1 MIILIYFSH
10 LPPYPP
16 KSTSRFKIGINHYV
30 RMHDTLKKSLH
41 YSEDAPLE
49 RDNMLLEKLRLKL
62 SHD

>member
-16 KSTSRFKIGINHYV
+16 KSTSRFIMGINHYV
-30 RMHDTLKKSLH
+30 LMHDTLKKSLH

-49 RDNMLLEKLRLKL
+49 TDDMLLEKLRLKPR
-62 SHD
+62 HD